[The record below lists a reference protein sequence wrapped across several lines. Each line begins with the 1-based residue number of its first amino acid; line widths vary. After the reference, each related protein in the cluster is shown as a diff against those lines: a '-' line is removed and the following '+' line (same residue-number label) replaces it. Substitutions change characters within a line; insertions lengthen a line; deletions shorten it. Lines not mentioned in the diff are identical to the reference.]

1 MHEALQ
7 SFPNIIIYRFPG
19 GAEARLRGTR
29 LSVWRIIE
37 SASAFGGVEATA
49 RHYEIPAS
57 LVAEAIE
64 YAETHSEE
72 IERDAAAN
80 RSITVEQLRVELSG
94 LEVLDVPDHG
104 S

>member
-1 MHEALQ
+1 MHEAIQ
-7 SFPNIIIYRFPG
+7 SFPNIVIYRFPG

-29 LSVWRIIE
+29 LSVWRIAE
-37 SASAFGGVEATA
+37 AVRDFGGVEAAA
-49 RHYEIPAS
+49 RHYEVPAS
-57 LVAEAIE
+57 LLAEAIE

-80 RSITVEQLRVELSG
+80 RSITVEKLRGELPG
-94 LEVLDVPDHG
+94 LEVLDVPGHG